1 MSLTIRHAFDDE
13 RAAVAEFFHTLMN
26 PNVPLGLWNDLL
38 DQRWTTSPAPCAVIA
53 EEKGRIVGAL
63 ATVHADREI
72 DGRAVRTSN
81 LSGMYIEKSHRGV
94 GLGRAMAVEALA
106 RPGVEFTAY
115 STNRA
120 SSAAVMSAGMTALDR
135 HRHVWFPGK
144 DGRAGSSG
152 KMAIEVFR
160 DRDEVTA
167 LLDGPL
173 RKILGDHEGMNI
185 HPVAFQAPG
194 GKVCLVVF
202 MIKVKGEDV
211 TYYDALYISDLS
223 LFAKYARE
231 LATALLPAGDALMSI
246 DSRFMDG
253 LDAEPDATRELRI
266 PRAGLLTGLAPCKA
280 DILYSEIPL
289 FDLKLD

>member
-1 MSLTIRHAFDDE
+1 MSLTIRHAYDDE
-13 RAAVAEFFHTLMN
+13 RPAVAEFFHALMN
-26 PNVPLGLWNDLL
+26 PNVPLQLWNDLL

-63 ATVHADREI
+63 TTVHADREI
-72 DGRAVRTSN
+72 DGRAVRTCN
-81 LSGMYIEKSHRGV
+81 LSGMYIDKSHRGV
-94 GLGRAMAVEALA
+94 GLGRKIAVEVLA
-106 RPGVEFTAY
+106 TPGVEFTAY

-144 DGRAGSSG
+144 DGAGSSG
-152 KMAIEVFR
+152 NAAIVVVR
-160 DRDEVTA
+160 DPGEVTA
-167 LLDGPL
+167 LLDASL
-173 RKILGDHEGMNI
+173 RRILADHAGMNI

-194 GKVCLVVF
+194 GEICLVVF

-211 TYYDALYISDLS
+211 TYYDALYISNLP
-223 LFAKYARE
+223 LFARYARP
-231 LATALLPAGDALMSI
+231 LASALLPVGDALMSA
-246 DSRFMDG
+246 DSRFMAG
-253 LDAEPDATRELRI
+253 LDADPDATWEMRI
-266 PRAGLLTGLAPCKA
+266 PRAGLLTGLAASKA

>member
-1 MSLTIRHAFDDE
+1 MSLTIRRAFEDE

-26 PNVPLGLWNDLL
+26 PNVPLQLWNDLL
-38 DQRWTTSPAPCAVIA
+38 DQRWTTSPASCAVIA

-63 ATVHADREI
+63 TTVHADREI
-72 DGRAVRTSN
+72 DGRIVRTCN

-94 GLGRAMAVEALA
+94 GLGREIAVKALA
-106 RPGVEFTAY
+106 GPGVEFTAY

-144 DGRAGSSG
+144 AGSAERPG
-152 KMAIEVFR
+152 NAAIEIFR
-160 DRDEVTA
+160 EPEDVTA
-167 LLDGPL
+167 LLDAPL
-173 RKILGDHEGMNI
+173 RRTLADHAGMNI
-185 HPVAFQAPG
+185 HPVAFRTPDG
-194 GKVCLVVF
+194 EVCLVVF

-211 TYYDALYISDLS
+211 IYYDALYISNLPQ
-223 LFAKYARE
+223 FAKYARA
-231 LATALLPAGDALMSI
+231 LAAALLPAGDTLMSV

-253 LDAEPDATRELRI
+253 LDAAPDATWEIRI
-266 PRAGLLTGLAPCKA
+266 PRAGLLTGLAASKA